1 MVLQVYVS
9 TFGEESLLVMDTD
22 EEVVECTLIRMGD
35 VLRDIYDV
43 AVAGPQQKKKKKTK
57 QNKTKKNNKSV
68 GTLGARQNDRDVVRS
83 ICTSGIKHLCHS
95 PV

>member
-43 AVAGPQQKKKKKTK
+43 VVSGPQQKIKKK
-57 QNKTKKNNKSV
+57 
-68 GTLGARQNDRDVVRS
+68 
-83 ICTSGIKHLCHS
+83 
-95 PV
+95 

>member
-43 AVAGPQQKKKKKTK
+43 AIGGGVAKK
-57 QNKTKKNNKSV
+57 
-68 GTLGARQNDRDVVRS
+68 
-83 ICTSGIKHLCHS
+83 IKIKIATTR
-95 PV
+95 V